1 MWGIS
6 ILLVP
11 KSIHDSA
18 GLTEGTGPGRG
29 DSSPQGQRKSCW
41 AVPSLRQDQGG
52 MFAPTVPVPAKRG
65 DSVFVTV
72 NQAPFTRAKNA
83 LSEGKQNK
91 NTKQNREVKNSLTF
105 LCCESPGLA
114 ERREPP
120 EFVKQ
125 TLSHPR
131 PRSARCRWNA
141 KYIFKPCSSKES
153 VRSRSRATCMWVW
166 PREKTRDA
174 ENISWGWETARVR
187 AHAHTHIRTREI
199 NDNLQGRVAVRSW
212 AGHEIP
218 ARCGT
223 HPYQLL
229 SHHGVGMFRLEGGQ
243 QPFCIPAHYKL
254 CQS

>member
-1 MWGIS
+1 MWGTS
-6 ILLVP
+6 VLLVP
-11 KSIHDSA
+11 KSVHESA
-18 GLTEGTGPGRG
+18 GLTEGTGSAERDG
-29 DSSPQGQRKSCW
+29 SPQGQHKARR
-41 AVPSLRQDQGG
+41 AVSSPPWDPGG
-52 MFAPTVPVPAKRG
+52 MFAPTVPVPVKRG
-65 DSVFVTV
+65 DSVSGTV

-105 LCCESPGLA
+105 LSCESPGPA

-166 PREKTRDA
+166 PGEKTRDA
-174 ENISWGWETARVR
+174 ENIS
-187 AHAHTHIRTREI
+187 
-199 NDNLQGRVAVRSW
+199 
-212 AGHEIP
+212 
-218 ARCGT
+218 
-223 HPYQLL
+223 
-229 SHHGVGMFRLEGGQ
+229 
-243 QPFCIPAHYKL
+243 
-254 CQS
+254 